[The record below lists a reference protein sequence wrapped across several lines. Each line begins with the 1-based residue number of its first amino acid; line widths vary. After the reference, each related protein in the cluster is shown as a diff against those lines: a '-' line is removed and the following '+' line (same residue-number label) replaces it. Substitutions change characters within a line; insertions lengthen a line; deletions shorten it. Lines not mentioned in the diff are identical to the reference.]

1 MSKETFNSTRF
12 NKSKNKP
19 FEEVLDANLSR
30 RNVLK
35 GGLGISAMTAF
46 GAFGLSGC
54 NSSSPNASVGNGSGA
69 SSAVLNFDSIPG
81 SLTDAVSVPQGYVA
95 QVLVPWGTP
104 LNAQGSALS

>member
-54 NSSSPNASVGNGSGA
+54 NSSSPDSSVGNGSGV

-81 SLTDAVSVPQGYVA
+81 SLTDAVSGSSR
-95 QVLVPWGTP
+95 LHGTSFGPWGTP
-104 LNAQGSALS
+104 LNAG

>member
-46 GAFGLSGC
+46 GAFGLSGVTLLVQMLL
-54 NSSSPNASVGNGSGA
+54 SVMVQA
-69 SSAVLNFDSIPG
+69 P
-81 SLTDAVSVPQGYVA
+81 
-95 QVLVPWGTP
+95 QVLY
-104 LNAQGSALS
+104 

>member
-19 FEEVLDANLSR
+19 FDEVLDANLSR

-46 GAFGLSGC
+46 GAFGLAGHSTAHAATA
-54 NSSSPNASVGNGSGA
+54 SSSA
-69 SSAVLNFDSIPG
+69 
-81 SLTDAVSVPQGYVA
+81 PQK
-95 QVLVPWGTP
+95 
-104 LNAQGSALS
+104 ALLHLHSNRLKAH